1 MRDETWSLPQLATP
15 HLNYPNL
22 ACANHITFLKFYF
35 AHCVSLQN
43 HVVSYAIKEEEDI
56 ILGLDMRSH

>member
-1 MRDETWSLPQLATP
+1 MWSLPPPPTP
-15 HLNYPNL
+15 HLNCSNL
-22 ACANHITFLKFYF
+22 ACANHVTFFKFYF

-56 ILGLDMRSH
+56 ILGLDMRYH